1 MVTRQEKAKETK
13 QRISRVA
20 LELFNDKGF
29 TNVTVDEIIEK
40 AASSKGAFYNHFK
53 SKHDIFAEKFK
64 EIDDF
69 YVEELFPK
77 LEQETDVV
85 KKLKSFLSMQMA
97 YIEQDLG
104 WDVVRTIYEQELNP
118 ERESYF
124 RNPNRP
130 LYHFLVEVMKE
141 GISSGQLRDDLTV
154 REMVIALIRAM
165 RGILYDWAM
174 QKGEFGLAQ
183 EQELLFDLVIRGLK
197 KDGSVD

>member
-1 MVTRQEKAKETK
+1 MATRQEKAKETK
-13 QRISRVA
+13 KRISKIA
-20 LELFNDKGF
+20 LELFNEKGF

-77 LEQETDVV
+77 LENETVV
-85 KKLKSFLSMQMA
+85 VEKLKRFLSMQMA
-97 YIEQDLG
+97 YIENDLG

-124 RNPNRP
+124 RNPERP
-130 LYHFLVEVMKE
+130 LYHFLVELISG
-141 GISSGQLRDDLTV
+141 GIENGELRNDLTSK
-154 REMVIALIRAM
+154 EMVIALIRAM
-165 RGILYDWAM
+165 RGILYDWGM
-174 QKGEFGLAQ
+174 QRGEFSLVE
-183 EQELLFDLVIRGLK
+183 EQALLFAVVIRGLEK
-197 KDGSVD
+197 